1 MQQFVDS
8 FFNAAVWARY
18 WPMLLDGFW
27 LTLLLAGCVVMA
39 GIAAGVMLAALRSS
53 QRLPL
58 VLPIIVFA
66 DIFRALPPL
75 VILVVAYFALPFAGL
90 TVSGFFAAWLGLS
103 LVLAAFVEE
112 IVHGG
117 IEEVDRGQWDAA
129 RALGLSALLT
139 MRLIVLPQVMRT
151 TLPPITS
158 RAIAVAKNTALASVI
173 AVPELLSN
181 ATSAQAASANTTP
194 LTIAALLYVV
204 MFLPLV
210 LLSRWIEGRD
220 PRQS

>member
-1 MQQFVDS
+1 MERFADS
-8 FFNAAVWARY
+8 FFNVAVWARY
-18 WPMLLDGFW
+18 WHVLLDGFW
-27 LTLLLAGCVVMA
+27 LTVLLAGCVLLA
-39 GIAAGVMLAALRSS
+39 GIATGIVLAALRAS
-53 QRLPL
+53 QSLPL
-58 VLPIIVFA
+58 VVPIVVFA

-117 IEEVDRGQWDAA
+117 IEAVELGQWDAA
-129 RALGLSALLT
+129 RALGLSPILT
-139 MRLIVLPQVMRT
+139 LCLVILPQVLRT
-151 TLPPITS
+151 TLAPITS

-210 LLSRWIEGRD
+210 LLSRWIESRGPWRG
-220 PRQS
+220 